1 MKLRIT
7 RPTVKHLFYV
17 YWVMFVQVLHFIV
30 LSLSLDWCFKF
41 IKISYVMSC
50 QAYQMIVGLY
60 WMNSVVIHTCTRTHS
75 DFTCRYHH
83 NYFWPSYKSYKET
96 YEGSWLFFLITV
108 DNIFVQSGEVASRQ
122 TRSKTY
128 SDITGV
134 FDKKS
139 NSMAWSL
146 IVKCM

>member
-60 WMNSVVIHTCTRTHS
+60 WMNSVVIHTCARTHS

-96 YEGSWLFFLITV
+96 YEGSWLFVFKLQVVKLAVKHIQILLGFLAQ
-108 DNIFVQSGEVASRQ
+108 N
-122 TRSKTY
+122 
-128 SDITGV
+128 
-134 FDKKS
+134 
-139 NSMAWSL
+139 L
-146 IVKCM
+146 IRWLRV

>member
-1 MKLRIT
+1 MRG
-7 RPTVKHLFYV
+7 
-17 YWVMFVQVLHFIV
+17 
-30 LSLSLDWCFKF
+30 LD
-41 IKISYVMSC
+41 
-50 QAYQMIVGLY
+50 
-60 WMNSVVIHTCTRTHS
+60 
-75 DFTCRYHH
+75 
-83 NYFWPSYKSYKET
+83 YF
-96 YEGSWLFFLITV
+96 FFITV

-146 IVKCM
+146 IAKCMLSYS

>member
-1 MKLRIT
+1 MSLFTLAQEPTLTSRVDTIT
-7 RPTVKHLFYV
+7 TIFDRVIKVIKRH
-17 YWVMFVQVLHFIV
+17 MRVL
-30 LSLSLDWCFKF
+30 D
-41 IKISYVMSC
+41 
-50 QAYQMIVGLY
+50 
-60 WMNSVVIHTCTRTHS
+60 
-75 DFTCRYHH
+75 
-83 NYFWPSYKSYKET
+83 YF
-96 YEGSWLFFLITV
+96 FFITV